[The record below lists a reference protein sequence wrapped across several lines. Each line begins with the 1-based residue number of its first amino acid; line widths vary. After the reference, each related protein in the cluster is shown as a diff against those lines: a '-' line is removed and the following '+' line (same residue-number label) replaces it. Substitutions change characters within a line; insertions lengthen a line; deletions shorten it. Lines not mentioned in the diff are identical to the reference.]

1 MTVVDP
7 RSWLSRVLRPDGPAA
22 LALVRVVVG
31 LVFLSEGIQ
40 KFLFTGDLGP
50 GRFAKIGIPAPE
62 ILAPC
67 VGTLEIVGGIA
78 LVIGLLSRIVAVPLL
93 FNMLVAIT
101 STKLV
106 TLGKNG
112 FWKTAHEARTD
123 LLMIAG
129 LLLIL
134 ALGPG
139 RRSLDAR
146 MRSSGGSARGH

>member
-1 MTVVDP
+1 MNVEHAKP
-7 RSWLSRVLRPDGPAA
+7 SLFRVLRPDRPAA
-22 LALVRVVVG
+22 LAIVRATVG

-40 KFLFTGDLGP
+40 KFLFPGDLGP

-62 ILAPC
+62 ILAPF

-78 LVIGLLSRIVAVPLL
+78 LVIGLFSRIVAIPLL

-106 TLGKNG
+106 TMGKNG

-123 LLMIAG
+123 VLMIAG
-129 LLLIL
+129 LLLVL

-139 RRSLDAR
+139 QRSLDAR
-146 MRSSGGSARGH
+146 ITRSRV

>member
-1 MTVVDP
+1 MTSNRP
-7 RSWLSRVLRPDGPAA
+7 SSSLIRLLRPDGPAA
-22 LALVRVVVG
+22 LAIVRVAVG
-31 LVFLSEGIQ
+31 LVFLAEGIQ
-40 KFLFTGDLGP
+40 KFLFPAELGA
-50 GRFAKIGIPAPE
+50 GRFAKIGIPAPD
-62 ILAPC
+62 ILAPF

-78 LVIGLLSRIVAVPLL
+78 LVAGLFTRIFSVPLL
-93 FNMLVAIT
+93 INMVVAIT

-106 TLGKNG
+106 TLGKTG

-123 LLMIAG
+123 VLMIAG

-146 MRSSGGSARGH
+146 LSGTHS

>member
-1 MTVVDP
+1 MSVEHTKP
-7 RSWLSRVLRPDGPAA
+7 SLFRVFRPDGPAA
-22 LALVRVVVG
+22 LAIVRAAVG

-40 KFLFTGDLGP
+40 KFLFPGDLGP

-62 ILAPC
+62 ILAPL

-78 LVIGLLSRIVAVPLL
+78 LLIGLFARVFSVPLL

-106 TLGKNG
+106 TMGKNG

-129 LLLIL
+129 LLLVL
-134 ALGPG
+134 TLGPG

-146 MRSSGGSARGH
+146 ITRSRS